1 MASIKKLFKG
11 FSSEGKLGKRD
22 WTLYDLELV
31 KRDLMNNFMTRKGER
46 VMMPTFGTIIWDMLF
61 EPLTEA
67 NHDAIVDD
75 VRRVIGNEPR
85 VELLECNV
93 SDFAHGIRIDC
104 KLRYKP
110 WEVVQSF
117 SVDFD
122 RRAQER

>member
-1 MASIKKLFKG
+1 MASKKLFRG
-11 FSSEGKLGKRD
+11 FSSEGKVGKRD

-31 KRDLMNNFMTRKGER
+31 KRDLLNHFMTRRGER

-67 NHDAIVDD
+67 AHDAIVED
-75 VRRVIGNEPR
+75 VRRVIGSEPR
-85 VELLECNV
+85 VKLLDINV

-104 KLRYKP
+104 KLKYTP
-110 WEVVQSF
+110 WDVVQNF